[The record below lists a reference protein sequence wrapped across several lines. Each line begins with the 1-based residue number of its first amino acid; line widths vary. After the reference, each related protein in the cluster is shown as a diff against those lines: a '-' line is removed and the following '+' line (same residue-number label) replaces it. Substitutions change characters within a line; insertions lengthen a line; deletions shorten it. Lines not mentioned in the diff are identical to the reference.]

1 MPYLKSALVALAGGV
16 LLTVLVLAVDFVRAQ
31 RSMSAQMANCEAAL
45 NGGGGICSGYAQMGG
60 NELPIAF
67 AIGFT
72 VTFVWFLGR
81 SRRAW

>member
-1 MPYLKSALVALAGGV
+1 
-16 LLTVLVLAVDFVRAQ
+16 
-31 RSMSAQMANCEAAL
+31 
-45 NGGGGICSGYAQMGG
+45 MGG